1 MQIELIFNIYDG
13 LKTTVLALYPT
24 VLIIQF
30 LGGGIN
36 GGFFNGGAGGGNFF
50 G

>member
-1 MQIELIFNIYDG
+1 LADDG
-13 LKTTVLALYPT
+13 LKTTVLYPT